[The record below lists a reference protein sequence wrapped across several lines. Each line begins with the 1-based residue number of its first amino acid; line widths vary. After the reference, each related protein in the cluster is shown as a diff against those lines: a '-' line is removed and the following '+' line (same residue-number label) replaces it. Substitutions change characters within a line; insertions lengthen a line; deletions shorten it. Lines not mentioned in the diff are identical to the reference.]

1 MLYMLLKILL
11 GPLLL
16 LILRPIVYGKQNLR
30 VKGKAIFICNHR
42 SMLAPGYNRH
52 MHAQNGAFHGKEG
65 NISNQR

>member
-30 VKGKAIFICNHR
+30 VKGKAIFICNHQIGR
-42 SMLAPGYNRH
+42 AH
-52 MHAQNGAFHGKEG
+52 V
-65 NISNQR
+65 